1 MFLIHQFISVEK
13 YGNNDTKMNEFQA
26 TWKKSERERV
36 KADPFGIDL
45 FVTNS
50 VFFSVQSVSAQ
61 SEWKLTSSEQALF
74 QTKSLFTTASLSTL
88 AAD

>member
-26 TWKKSERERV
+26 TWKKIRERV

-45 FVTNS
+45 LVTNS
-50 VFFSVQSVSAQ
+50 CFFFLYKVYQHNLNGS
-61 SEWKLTSSEQALF
+61 
-74 QTKSLFTTASLSTL
+74 
-88 AAD
+88 